1 MSVSAEAG
9 WLLIETTT
17 SPDLRPICSAFDPL
31 TTRLMRVPLP
41 RMPKSGDRR
50 AGVVFASEAD
60 DAADRAG
67 PRRSVTSPWARLGMF
82 GGAVSHLNSAGKR
95 RRGW

>member
-67 PRRSVTSPWARLGMF
+67 PRRSMTSQWARLGMF
-82 GGAVSHLNSAGKR
+82 GGPLSQLTASGNGT
-95 RRGW
+95 RG